1 MVGIHDLGGCSQ
13 QFIPGEMRA
22 CFQEKLFYLGVD
34 DQRIMGGLDG
44 LCRRLEHDP
53 RRWNHRS
60 GESGDQTKKQSGV
73 REPRRTETALKWQYD
88 ARVGL
93 GAVR

>member
-1 MVGIHDLGGCSQ
+1 
-13 QFIPGEMRA
+13 MRA
-22 CFQEKLFYLGVD
+22 CFQGRLFYLGVD

-44 LCRRLEHDP
+44 LCRRL
-53 RRWNHRS
+53 
-60 GESGDQTKKQSGV
+60 
-73 REPRRTETALKWQYD
+73 KWQYD